1 MILRR
6 SPTHLVLHPFRHDLI
21 TIICNFINFPMIP
34 DDMLPVFITRDMRQ
48 LPFLL
53 HLRHGLFCQ
62 RLSQHPFHNFLFPR
76 HAVANG
82 NSDPCCNVA
91 ADGAAEDC
99 GSKRARSDMV
109 ANRPCASAKCDL
121 KEGVA
126 VEETNDSNEET
137 ERERV
142 VRCSLMRFIECV

>member
-6 SPTHLVLHPFRHDLI
+6 SPTRLVLHLFQHDLI
-21 TIICNFINFPMIP
+21 TIICNFINFPTIP
-34 DDMLPVFITRDMRQ
+34 DDMLPVLITRNMRQ

-76 HAVANG
+76 LAVANA
-82 NSDPCCNVA
+82 NDDPCCNIA

-99 GSKRARSDMV
+99 GSERARSDVV
-109 ANRPCASAKCDL
+109 ANRPCACAKCDL
-121 KEGVA
+121 KEGMA

-142 VRCSLMRFIECV
+142 VRCSRMRFVESV